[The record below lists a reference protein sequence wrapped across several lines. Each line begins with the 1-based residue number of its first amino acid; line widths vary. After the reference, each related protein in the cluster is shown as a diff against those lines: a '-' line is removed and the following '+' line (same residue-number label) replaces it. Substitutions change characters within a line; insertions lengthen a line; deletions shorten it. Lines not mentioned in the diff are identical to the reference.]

1 MILFLYFYSFFYC
14 FFNINLNIMENFEEK
29 YNKLLEVS
37 KLIDRQNKT
46 LIKRYDQICSFT
58 LQLINMIKDKNEMLK
73 AFDIPINDNID
84 LNEIFSSSIN
94 IEAKYKKEIKPDNV
108 YDKELIL
115 TDNLFFYG
123 EYPESSE
130 VLYRMKMTHE
140 EFKEKRNKYIING
153 DLNRNYPLFTIDSK
167 AILLDLN
174 NEM

>member
-1 MILFLYFYSFFYC
+1 
-14 FFNINLNIMENFEEK
+14 MENFEEK

-37 KLIDRQNKT
+37 KLIDKQNKT
-46 LIKRYDQICSFT
+46 LIKRYDLICSIT
-58 LQLINMIKDKNEMLK
+58 LQLINMIKDKNEILK

-94 IEAKYKKEIKPDNV
+94 IEAKYKKEIKSDTV
-108 YDKELIL
+108 YNKELIL

-123 EYPESSE
+123 EYPESPE
-130 VLYRMKMTHE
+130 VLYREKMTYD
-140 EFKEKRNKYIING
+140 EFKEKRNKYINNG

-174 NEM
+174 NEI